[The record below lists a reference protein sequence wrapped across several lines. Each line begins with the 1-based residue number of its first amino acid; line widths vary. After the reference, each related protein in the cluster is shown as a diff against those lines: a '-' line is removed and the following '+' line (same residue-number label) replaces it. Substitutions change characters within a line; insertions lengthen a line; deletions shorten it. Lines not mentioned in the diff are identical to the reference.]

1 MKGKKKSTE
10 GILVSSHRG
19 NHSNTFSG
27 ARKRLD
33 CVHVAFIHVVR
44 VCAAL
49 QLDKI
54 KAGLKRACCLML
66 FYKRVMTIA
75 EFLSLVSFLVKLV
88 R

>member
-1 MKGKKKSTE
+1 MKGKKNTE

-54 KAGLKRACCLML
+54 KAGLEPACCLML
-66 FYKRVMTIA
+66 FYKRVMTIP
-75 EFLSLVSFLVKLV
+75 EFFC
-88 R
+88 